1 MTADFPQVIDENQF
15 SSWLTGE
22 HSVDYEILEMAVT
35 QCDEALTG
43 MAEALRSGDGVT
55 WKRLAHR
62 SRGCAMTVGFGR
74 VSQILHEAEHGILTP
89 DSMRA
94 VIAAFSAGMEDIRRQ
109 LEARGYP
116 MPQSIPAAAS
126 CG

>member
-1 MTADFPQVIDENQF
+1 MTAEILQIIDENQF

-35 QCDEALTG
+35 QCDEALAG
-43 MAEALRSGDGVT
+43 MAEALRAGDGVT

-62 SRGCAMTVGFGR
+62 SRGCAITVGFGR
-74 VSQILHEAEHGILTP
+74 LSQILHDAEHGILTP

-94 VIAAFSAGMEDIRRQ
+94 ALAAFSAGLEDTRGQ
-109 LEARGYP
+109 LAARGYQVP
-116 MPQSIPAAAS
+116 PSVQAAAA
-126 CG
+126 